1 MVFLQNVCLH
11 HMHAWYLKKPEKT
24 LDSLKLELETVVSH
38 HVGVEYQ
45 IQVLYE
51 KQPVLSIAEPSLL
64 FQDLFLNFI
73 FEIRSYSVA
82 LTVLELAM

>member
-1 MVFLQNVCLH
+1 
-11 HMHAWYLKKPEKT
+11 MHAWYLKKPEKT
-24 LDSLKLELETVVSH
+24 PDSLKLELETVVSH
-38 HVGVEYQ
+38 HVGVENE